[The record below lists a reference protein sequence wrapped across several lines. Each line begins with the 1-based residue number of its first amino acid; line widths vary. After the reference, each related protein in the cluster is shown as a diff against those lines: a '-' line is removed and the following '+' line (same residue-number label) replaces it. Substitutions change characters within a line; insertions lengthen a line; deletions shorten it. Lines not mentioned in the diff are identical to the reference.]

1 MKFLL
6 LARSCNEDTV
16 NQGGYKML
24 QQAHYILVMGET
36 SIKWNQELDYYP
48 TEEEI
53 EKFIIQYQGISA
65 KVETRYKY
73 LISNNN

>member
-24 QQAHYILVMGET
+24 QQTYYIVVMGKT

-53 EKFIIQYQGISA
+53 EKFIREYQGISA

-73 LISNNN
+73 LI

>member
-24 QQAHYILVMGET
+24 QQTYYIVVMGKI
-36 SIKWNQELDYYP
+36 SIKCNQELDYYP

-53 EKFIIQYQGISA
+53 EKFIREYQGISA

-73 LISNNN
+73 LI

>member
-6 LARSCNEDTV
+6 LARSYNEDTV
-16 NQGGYKML
+16 NEGGYKML
-24 QQAHYILVMGET
+24 QQTYYILVMGET

-53 EKFIIQYQGISA
+53 EKFIIQHQGTSA

>member
-1 MKFLL
+1 MVIIL
-6 LARSCNEDTV
+6 LADSCNEDSD
-16 NQGGYKML
+16 NHGGYKML
-24 QQAHYILVMGET
+24 QQTYYIVIMGKT

-53 EKFIIQYQGISA
+53 EKFIIEYQGISA

-73 LISNNN
+73 SISNNK

>member
-1 MKFLL
+1 
-6 LARSCNEDTV
+6 
-16 NQGGYKML
+16 ML
-24 QQAHYILVMGET
+24 KQTYYIVVMGKT

-53 EKFIIQYQGISA
+53 EKFIIEYQGISA

-73 LISNNN
+73 SISNNN

>member
-1 MKFLL
+1 
-6 LARSCNEDTV
+6 
-16 NQGGYKML
+16 ML
-24 QQAHYILVMGET
+24 QQTYYIVIMGKT

-53 EKFIIQYQGISA
+53 EKFIIKYQGISA

-73 LISNNN
+73 SISNNN